1 MLTRDEAFNLA
12 QQQSQTL
19 EEVLITIEH
28 QARAGEYMT
37 EFHMLRPEVVDGLR
51 ELGFIVLY
59 NPTKYLCGSIL
70 VSWGKGNIFD

>member
-28 QARAGEYMT
+28 QEST
-37 EFHMLRPEVVDGLR
+37 
-51 ELGFIVLY
+51 
-59 NPTKYLCGSIL
+59 
-70 VSWGKGNIFD
+70 